1 MKKIIAVI
9 LISSFS
15 VLFGCDDKVERRKEL
30 ESIETPKPRTA
41 WQSGEYTNEFNDSTG
56 IRFLANTT
64 VFFGKYSSSAT
75 TNSQLFVKI
84 FFDKNGTASIRMY
97 EDDLSADNL
106 KRHYSDKKYIAKI
119 REGNGAIHEFEGFSS
134 TNEIGFPGGSKST
147 HGMTITEI
155 FSSKQNLKVHIR
167 GERRE
172 IEQYTFDITEAEL
185 DGFSTALSSMGYQQ
199 SSPVK

>member
-9 LISSFS
+9 LISSFG

-30 ESIETPKPRTA
+30 ESIETPKPRTT

-56 IRFLANTT
+56 IRFLANAT
-64 VFFGKYSSSAT
+64 VFFGKYSNSAT

-106 KRHYSDKKYIAKI
+106 
-119 REGNGAIHEFEGFSS
+119 NAITPTRS
-134 TNEIGFPGGSKST
+134 TLLKLEKVTVRFMNSKVSAT
-147 HGMTITEI
+147 LMK
-155 FSSKQNLKVHIR
+155 SASLVDQ
-167 GERRE
+167 
-172 IEQYTFDITEAEL
+172 
-185 DGFSTALSSMGYQQ
+185 SPPTA
-199 SSPVK
+199 